1 MEDPMP
7 VRLVTDPA
15 DVPMDPDAYPWDVRL
30 KYATVAELL
39 ADYQASNALL
49 GRQNCPVS
57 DYFKAHLDD
66 GVLEVE
72 AFVYAHPEWGPWV
85 LCESLHRTLLFN
97 HAAAH
102 PNGDAV
108 AAWAQHYLA
117 LNLVRHHPYERAR
130 GALETTLK
138 HPQMRF
144 VSPAAAEVILAYL
157 AAGHPNPRRF
167 LEKPEVAAK
176 FPDLDLARFAAPDF
190 D

>member
-1 MEDPMP
+1 MP

-15 DVPMDPDAYPWDVRL
+15 DVPMNPDAYPWDVRL

-39 ADYQASNALL
+39 ADYRASNAML
-49 GRQNCPVS
+49 GRRVCPVG
-57 DYFKAHLDD
+57 DYFAAHPDD
-66 GVLEVE
+66 DVLEVE
-72 AFVYAHPEWGPWV
+72 AHVYAHPDWGPWV

-102 PNGDAV
+102 PHGDFI

-117 LNLVRHHPYERAR
+117 LNLARHHPYDRAR

-144 VSPAAAEVILAYL
+144 VSPAAAYVIVAYL
-157 AAGHPNPRRF
+157 NAGHPNPRRF
-167 LEKPEVAAK
+167 LEKLEVRPK
-176 FPDLDLARFAAPDF
+176 FPVDLDVSAFAAPNF